1 MSSLQKVLRIFRQ
14 DSRGFGL
21 IEATIAMGLLGVIA
35 VCFLVALAT
44 SYKVVVLAD
53 EQVTAKSLARSQME
67 YIEQQEYILA
77 PDGGEVT
84 YLKID
89 SADIPEGYAIFS
101 VDRSDMVTD
110 SIKGIP
116 WDPDPSIDLPADSD
130 QSLQKIALIVKY
142 DGTESLTLE
151 GFKVKQQ

>member
-1 MSSLQKVLRIFRQ
+1 
-14 DSRGFGL
+14 
-21 IEATIAMGLLGVIA
+21 MGLLGVIA

-67 YIEQQEYILA
+67 YIEQQPYK
-77 PDGGEVT
+77 PDGGET

-89 SADIPEGYAIFS
+89 STDIPEGYAIFS
-101 VDRSDMVTD
+101 VDRSGMVTD

-130 QSLQKIALIVKY
+130 QSLQKIA
-142 DGTESLTLE
+142 
-151 GFKVKQQ
+151 